1 MLQSAISTAITR
13 RNKEYWTGTVYTTNR
28 RVWEYD
34 DRFKKYL
41 VKTRAMAIDMET
53 ATIFTVGFANEIPT
67 GALLLV
73 SDQPMISTG
82 IKTQESDRMVTN
94 KYVDTHLQIGIDAL
108 REIKENGIS
117 VKHLRF

>member
-1 MLQSAISTAITR
+1 MRFYFSENVVVLK
-13 RNKEYWTGTVYTTNR
+13 KEYWTGTVYTTNR
-28 RVWEYD
+28 RIWEYD

-82 IKTQESDRMVTN
+82 IKTEISDRKVTDE
-94 KYVDTHLQIGIDAL
+94 YVEIHLKIGIDAL
-108 REIKENGIS
+108 REIKANAIS